1 MSGARKEV
9 SDEIRQYLGRL
20 IEEDLD
26 RNRDHLKWLE
36 ENPEE
41 PDRDLQRAESERA
54 IELAGKA
61 QTFFPAPTTGPDE
74 PAEGVAP
81 NLQ

>member
-1 MSGARKEV
+1 MTARKEI
-9 SDEIRQYLGRL
+9 SDQIRQYLRRL

-26 RNRDHLKWLE
+26 RSRDHLKWLE

-54 IELAGKA
+54 VKLAGKA
-61 QTFFPAPTTGPDE
+61 QKFFPAPATGPDE

-81 NLQ
+81 NPQ

>member
-1 MSGARKEV
+1 VSAKKEI

-26 RNRDHLKWLE
+26 RNRDHLKWLK

-61 QTFFPAPTTGPDE
+61 RRFFPAPAPEPDE

-81 NLQ
+81 SLQ

>member
-1 MSGARKEV
+1 MSVRKEI

-41 PDRDLQRAESERA
+41 ADRDLQSAESERA

-61 QTFFPAPTTGPDE
+61 QKVFPAPPMEPDE
-74 PAEGVAP
+74 PPEGIAP
-81 NLQ
+81 NPQ

>member
-1 MSGARKEV
+1 MSVRKEIP
-9 SDEIRQYLGRL
+9 DEIGQYLGRL
-20 IEEDLD
+20 IEEDFD
-26 RNRDHLKWLE
+26 RNCDHLNWLD

-61 QTFFPAPTTGPDE
+61 QRFFPAPATGRHE

-81 NLQ
+81 NPQ